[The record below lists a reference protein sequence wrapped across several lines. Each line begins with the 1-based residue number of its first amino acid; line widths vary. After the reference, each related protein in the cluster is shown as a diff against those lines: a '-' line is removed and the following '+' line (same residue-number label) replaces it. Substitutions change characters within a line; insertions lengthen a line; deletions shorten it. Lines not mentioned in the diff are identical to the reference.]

1 MQEAPPSPA
10 TRPSRKHQLRFHASI
25 LVMLLTV
32 TTLIWGT
39 AKLIIAEYWFL
50 SFFPAYVAAMIIFI
64 SPRFLR
70 GMNSRARI
78 EALICEF
85 DQISDRFVRPKAYRH
100 KALTRHSA
108 GTIVLKSFIYGLC
121 LDSEGNIGMP
131 EMTDTPEHTYK
142 NDQGLR
148 ITNDY
153 GVSICI
159 NDDIVHIRKKED
171 AYTNNKLW
179 LVRFFEEYSRKG
191 PKIAH
196 LRIHKH
202 DIRSDVVAGDFT
214 IEGEEFDAFMKTL
227 ELLKHFN
234 VTPGFQP

>member
-1 MQEAPPSPA
+1 
-10 TRPSRKHQLRFHASI
+10 
-25 LVMLLTV
+25 MLLAV
-32 TTLIWGT
+32 TALIWGT
-39 AKLIIAEYWFL
+39 VALIITEHWFL

-64 SPRFLR
+64 SPSFLR

-100 KALTRHSA
+100 KALARHPS
-108 GTIVLKSFIYGLC
+108 GNIVLKSFISGLY
-121 LDSEGNIGMP
+121 LDSEGEIKMP